1 MKKTLRI
8 RRPPS
13 GLICAIM
20 LGPWMMIWAALVAE
34 DISHDVAL
42 RRYKPTSLAD
52 AVAYKY
58 ATPDL
63 RC

>member
-1 MKKTLRI
+1 
-8 RRPPS
+8 
-13 GLICAIM
+13 M